1 MNMNWFKKSKY
12 DEFDWETVRREL
24 EIKNGQQPSTKEI
37 QKELLRRM
45 TDDIFKEE
53 PVHALI

>member
-24 EIKNGQQPSTKEI
+24 EIKNGQQLSTKEI

-45 TDDIFKEE
+45 TDDIFKVE

>member
-1 MNMNWFKKSKY
+1 MNWFKKSKY
-12 DEFDWETVRREL
+12 DEFDWETVRHEL
-24 EIKNGQQPSTKEI
+24 AVKNGQQPSIEEI

-53 PVHALI
+53 PIHAMT